1 MTESTNESGDSRKL
15 NDSDPSAAS
24 HSSHNEQTSAADFDA
39 SEPGVDTADIE
50 QEQAVPPYKRE
61 PARADKSATIKKA
74 ILALLVI
81 IILGAIAY
89 GLYKS
94 DEHSES
100 EVITL
105 QGQMQMQQTSIA
117 AKVPGRIA
125 KILVTE
131 GDAVTVGQQLIEMD
145 SPEIN
150 AKINQA
156 RAGKQMAQSQLD
168 KAENGARPQEIA
180 QAKAA
185 WQANKAASDL
195 AENTYQRVNRLYE
208 EGLMARQKRDEAY
221 AQYLANKDKTEAARL
236 QYDLAMEGARSE
248 DKSAATAQVA
258 QVDAQLEEALVA
270 KEEANLKSPIA
281 GIVDNVIVNAG
292 EVIGQGVPILTL
304 VNTDDQWV
312 VLNVTENHLNQFAIG
327 QRFMGTIPALSS
339 PEKPYTKHFTV
350 YATSTLSDFATW
362 RPTNNNDGFDVRTFE
377 VKARP
382 SAPDRRIRS
391 GMSVVV
397 SINPALVNQTQE

>member
-1 MTESTNESGDSRKL
+1 MTEFPNESDDSRKL
-15 NDSDPSAAS
+15 PDSDESARPHDA
-24 HSSHNEQTSAADFDA
+24 QTSTESVKETPDDSTAPAAADYYRGT
-39 SEPGVDTADIE
+39 P
-50 QEQAVPPYKRE
+50 
-61 PARADKSATIKKA
+61 KSDNAAMRKKA
-74 ILALLVI
+74 VLAGVALI
-81 IILGAIAY
+81 IIAVIAY

-94 DEHSES
+94 TAQSEPPL
-100 EVITL
+100 VTL

-125 KILVTE
+125 QILVTE
-131 GDAVTVGQQLIEMD
+131 GDEVTPGQQLIEMD

-150 AKINQA
+150 AKIAQA

-195 AENTYQRVNRLYE
+195 AQNTYQRVDRLYK

-221 AQYLANKDKTEAARL
+221 AQYLATQDQTEAARL
-236 QYDLAMEGARSE
+236 QYDLALEGARSE

-258 QVDAQLEEALVA
+258 QVDAQLDEALVA

-281 GIVDNVIVNAG
+281 GIVDNVIVSAG
-292 EVIGQGVPILTL
+292 EVVGQGVPILTL

-312 VLNVTENHLNQFAIG
+312 VLNITESHLNQFAIG
-327 QRFMGTIPALSS
+327 QVFTGTIPALSS
-339 PEKPYTKHFTV
+339 AGKPYNKQFTV

-362 RPTNNNDGFDVRTFE
+362 RPTNNDDGFDVRTFE

-382 SAPDRRIRS
+382 TVPDARIRS
-391 GMSVVV
+391 GMSVIVPIDPTNM
-397 SINPALVNQTQE
+397 SQE

>member
-1 MTESTNESGDSRKL
+1 MTESTNESDDSRKL
-15 NDSDPSAAS
+15 NDSDPSTE
-24 HSSHNEQTSAADFDA
+24 SSDIHNEQVPIDPVVDVTDV
-39 SEPGVDTADIE
+39 EPE
-50 QEQAVPPYKRE
+50 PEQAVPSYKRDS
-61 PARADKSATIKKA
+61 AKTDKSAIIKKA
-74 ILALLVI
+74 VLALLVLI
-81 IILGAIAY
+81 VLGAIAY

-94 DEHSES
+94 NQNSEP
-100 EVITL
+100 EIITL

-125 KILVTE
+125 QIMVTE

-221 AQYLANKDKTEAARL
+221 AQYLATQDQTEAARL
-236 QYDLAMEGARSE
+236 QYELAMEGARSE

-281 GIVDNVIVNAG
+281 GVVDTVIVNAG
-292 EVIGQGVPILTL
+292 EVIGQGVPLLTL
-304 VNTDDQWV
+304 VNTNDQWV
-312 VLNVTENHLNQFAIG
+312 VLNVTETYLNQFAIG
-327 QRFMGTIPALSS
+327 QRFTGTIPALSS
-339 PEKPYTKHFTV
+339 PEKPYTKQFTV

-382 SAPDRRIRS
+382 TAPDRRIRS

-397 SINPALVNQTQE
+397 RINPALVNQTQE

>member
-1 MTESTNESGDSRKL
+1 MTESTNESDDSRKL
-15 NDSDPSAAS
+15 NDSDPSTES
-24 HSSHNEQTSAADFDA
+24 GDIHNEQVPIDPVVDVTDV
-39 SEPGVDTADIE
+39 EPE
-50 QEQAVPPYKRE
+50 PEQAVPSYKRDS
-61 PARADKSATIKKA
+61 AKTDKSAIIKKA
-74 ILALLVI
+74 VLALLVLI
-81 IILGAIAY
+81 VLGAIAY

-94 DEHSES
+94 NQSSEP
-100 EVITL
+100 EIITL

-125 KILVTE
+125 QIMVTE

-221 AQYLANKDKTEAARL
+221 AQYLATQDQTEAARL
-236 QYDLAMEGARSE
+236 QYELAMEGARSE

-281 GIVDNVIVNAG
+281 GVVDTVIVNAG
-292 EVIGQGVPILTL
+292 EVIGQGVPLLTL
-304 VNTDDQWV
+304 VNTNDQWV
-312 VLNVTENHLNQFAIG
+312 VLNVTETYLNQFAIG
-327 QRFMGTIPALSS
+327 QRFTGTIPALSS
-339 PEKPYTKHFTV
+339 PEKPYTKQFTV

-382 SAPDRRIRS
+382 TAPDRRIRS